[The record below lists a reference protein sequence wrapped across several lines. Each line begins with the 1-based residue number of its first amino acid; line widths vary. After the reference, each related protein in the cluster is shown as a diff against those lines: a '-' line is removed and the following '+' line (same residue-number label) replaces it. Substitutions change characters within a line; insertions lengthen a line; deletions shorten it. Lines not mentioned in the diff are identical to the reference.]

1 MNNILLVKSS
11 HQFRIIRFYK
21 LIYIKKLTWSSSGQ
35 LVQILLIFIF
45 LNGVV
50 LISILI
56 FFLNWINPPN
66 LYLQLLLD
74 LHVRFNYYL
83 TFYINLLAKSP
94 RAEKRER
101 ERGAQRQGYIYIYIF
116 RVICAGLNHGF
127 AKFKLII
134 FLNCFNKLISKINF

>member
-66 LYLQLLLD
+66 LYL
-74 LHVRFNYYL
+74 
-83 TFYINLLAKSP
+83 
-94 RAEKRER
+94 
-101 ERGAQRQGYIYIYIF
+101 
-116 RVICAGLNHGF
+116 
-127 AKFKLII
+127 
-134 FLNCFNKLISKINF
+134 

>member
-1 MNNILLVKSS
+1 MWFIDFSISNICAVINSCMDWATSYETNEKSS

-66 LYLQLLLD
+66 LYL
-74 LHVRFNYYL
+74 
-83 TFYINLLAKSP
+83 
-94 RAEKRER
+94 
-101 ERGAQRQGYIYIYIF
+101 
-116 RVICAGLNHGF
+116 
-127 AKFKLII
+127 
-134 FLNCFNKLISKINF
+134 